1 MAGKRVLV
9 RCDFNVP
16 VRRGRVVDDLRIRS
30 ATPTLEWLVK
40 RGARVTVCTHLGR
53 PGGRRDPRWALEP
66 VRERLADLVPGV
78 DMLDN
83 LRFHS
88 GEEAN
93 DPAFVTRLV
102 ADQDLYVNDAFATA
116 HRAHASVIG
125 PPALLPSAAGRLL
138 SREVDVLAA
147 LRVQA
152 RRPFLAVLG
161 GPADPERVRSVTRLL
176 DFVDM
181 VLLGG
186 PLAYASM
193 TPGTASAETLQELPA
208 EKGVVLPPDVLVTR
222 IDDPGQVRVASSI
235 PAGWRAVDIGHR
247 SSARFA
253 ALIAG
258 AGTVFWDG
266 AMSGDG
272 FIRGTRTIAEAVA
285 SSPAFT
291 VVSGAETMEAL
302 DRLHLSAFVDH
313 ASTGGAAS
321 LEFLHDG
328 DLPGLRALLSCSR

>member
-1 MAGKRVLV
+1 V
-9 RCDFNVP
+9 RCDFNVA
-16 VRRGRVVDDLRIRS
+16 VRRGRVVDDLRIRA

-53 PGGRRDPRWALEP
+53 PAGRRDPRWGLEP
-66 VRERLADLVPGV
+66 VRDRLAELVPGV
-78 DMLDN
+78 ELLDN

-93 DPAFVTRLV
+93 DPEFVARLV

-116 HRAHASVIG
+116 HRAHASVVG
-125 PPALLPSAAGRLL
+125 PPRYLPSAAGRLL

-147 LRVQA
+147 LRMQA

-161 GPADPERVRSVTRLL
+161 GAADPERVRNIGRLL

-181 VLLGG
+181 VVLGG
-186 PLAYASM
+186 PIAYASM
-193 TPGTASAETLQELPA
+193 TPGTASAEILQGFTA
-208 EKGVVLPPDVLVTR
+208 DNRVVLPPDVLVTQ
-222 IDDPGQVRVASSI
+222 IDDPAQVQVTSTI
-235 PAGWRAVDIGHR
+235 PAGWRPVDIGHR
-247 SSARFA
+247 SSARFTT
-253 ALIAG
+253 LIAG

-291 VVSGAETMEAL
+291 VVGGAETMEAL
-302 DRLHLSAFVDH
+302 DRLRLSAFIDH

-328 DLPGLRALLSCSR
+328 DLPGLRALIDSAAARPVAAT